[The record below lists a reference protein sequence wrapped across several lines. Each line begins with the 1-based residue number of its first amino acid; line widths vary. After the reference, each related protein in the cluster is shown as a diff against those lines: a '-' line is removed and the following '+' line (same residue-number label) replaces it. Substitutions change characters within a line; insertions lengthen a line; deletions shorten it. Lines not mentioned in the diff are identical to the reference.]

1 MWILS
6 HAHDLLL
13 CENGTMQ
20 EHVGDIS
27 FACKNPGVLQAIGRA
42 VAIGLGTTFAVVQVW
57 TWILSSN
64 ICFVSVNYMVTT
76 CLVAVAAGIWGLC
89 NCAMVQNP

>member
-1 MWILS
+1 MLVM
-6 HAHDLLL
+6 L
-13 CENGTMQ
+13 
-20 EHVGDIS
+20 S

-57 TWILSSN
+57 TSILASD
-64 ICFVSVNYMVTT
+64 ICFDAANHMVTKY
-76 CLVAVAAGIWGLC
+76 LVAVAAGIWGLF